1 MDASTLYRERDML
14 AGKRMQRKHLCTTSE
29 VLLQPSIIML
39 LTFDLTC
46 DLASEQSG
54 MFEKYF
60 AVLDLQHGAVRLSRA
75 VLKVDSLF
83 YGTFLNLQGRVIN
96 LPFK

>member
-1 MDASTLYRERDML
+1 ML
-14 AGKRMQRKHLCTTSE
+14 QKIEQAGSIMQRKHLWTTSE

-39 LTFDLTC
+39 LTLDLTC
-46 DLASEQSG
+46 DLASEHLG
-54 MFEKYF
+54 MCETYF
-60 AVLDLQHGAVRLSRA
+60 AVLDLQHGAVRLSGT

-83 YGTFLNLQGRVIN
+83 YGAFFNLQGHVIN